1 VQQGEGVSTAK
12 NMAVIIELSPP
23 ARTPISPSPSAYL
36 HRHVAASGFRDGPF
50 SVSGRASLC
59 SLP

>member
-1 VQQGEGVSTAK
+1 
-12 NMAVIIELSPP
+12 MAVGSPVIAWNG
-23 ARTPISPSPSAYL
+23 ARWQINRYRRLSAYL

-59 SLP
+59 SLS